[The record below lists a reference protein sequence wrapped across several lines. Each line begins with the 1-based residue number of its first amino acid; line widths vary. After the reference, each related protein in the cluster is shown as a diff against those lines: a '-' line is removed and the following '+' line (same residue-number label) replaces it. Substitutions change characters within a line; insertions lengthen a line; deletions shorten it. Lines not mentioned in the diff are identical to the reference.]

1 MKTGYFQFNP
11 RFGEIKANLSY
22 VVEKLSVI
30 NADLLVLPELFNTGY
45 QFISQDEVSR
55 FAEEIPNGITTQTL
69 EKLCR
74 DKDFY
79 IAAGLAEKA
88 GNSFFNSAVLI
99 GPEGFYGVYRKTHLF
114 AQEKELFTPGD
125 TGFKVFDIGKA
136 KLGLMICFDW
146 FFPESIRSLALE
158 GADIICHCA
167 NLILPHCPDA
177 MIIRCIEN
185 RVFAITANRIGSE
198 ERGGKERLTY
208 IGKSEII
215 NPEGKLITRAGEKDE
230 EIKVVDIDPLLAR
243 NKQVNPYNHVFSD
256 RRPDLYNC

>member
-1 MKTGYFQFNP
+1 MKVGYVQFNP
-11 RFGEIKANLSY
+11 RFGEVKANLSC

-30 NADLLVLPELFNTGY
+30 NADLLVLPELFATGY
-45 QFISQDEVSR
+45 QFVSQEEVSGL
-55 FAEEIPNGITTQTL
+55 AEEIPSGITTQTL
-69 EKLCR
+69 TKLCR
-74 DKDFY
+74 DKGFY

-88 GNSFFNSAVLI
+88 GDSFFNSAVLI
-99 GPEGFYGVYRKTHLF
+99 GPEGFCGVYRKTHLF
-114 AQEKELFTPGD
+114 AQEKELFSPGD

-136 KLGLMICFDW
+136 RLGLMICFDW
-146 FFPESIRSLALE
+146 FFPESVRSLALE

-167 NLILPHCPDA
+167 NLVLPHCPDA
-177 MIIRCIEN
+177 MVTRCVEN

-198 ERGGKERLTY
+198 ERGGKKRLTY

-215 NPEGKLITRAGEKDE
+215 NPEGKIITRAGEKDE

-243 NKQVNPYNHVFSD
+243 NKQVNSYNHIFSD